1 MCSVYVHVGNVFVI
15 YVIELYIPQGNKA
28 WFKMRFKKVDQTGV
42 GKGKNTVREFRWSSY
57 EEKIGYQAKQQAR
70 AGSR

>member
-1 MCSVYVHVGNVFVI
+1 
-15 YVIELYIPQGNKA
+15 
-28 WFKMRFKKVDQTGV
+28 MRFKKVDRTGA

-57 EEKIGYQAKQQAR
+57 EEKNGYQAKQQAR

>member
-1 MCSVYVHVGNVFVI
+1 MRLKKLTS
-15 YVIELYIPQGNKA
+15 KA
-28 WFKMRFKKVDQTGV
+28 QE
-42 GKGKNTVREFRWSSY
+42 KGKNTVREFRWSSY

>member
-1 MCSVYVHVGNVFVI
+1 MCSVYVHVGNVFAI

-28 WFKMRFKKVDQTGV
+28 WFKMLLKKLTRQAQE
-42 GKGKNTVREFRWSSY
+42 KGKNTVREFRWSSY
-57 EEKIGYQAKQQAR
+57 VEKIGYQAKQQAR